1 MPKSDDAGPRGA
13 DARRNRRGLERKLR
27 RSLKGKVV
35 LIGAGNE
42 LRSDDGVGAIL
53 AKKLGIGSARAS
65 SMPDQPSRASSP
77 RSAGGS
83 DTVALIDAVQF
94 DGRKGEVRVFSA
106 ADLGTARLGTHG
118 MSPGLFMETLERM
131 GVARTLLIG
140 IRPGTTTVGQEL
152 SPEIQSAAE
161 ILEAVLTRILG

>member
-1 MPKSDDAGPRGA
+1 MAAPDR
-13 DARRNRRGLERKLR
+13 LERMLR

-42 LRSDDGVGAIL
+42 LRSDDGVGPFL
-53 AKKLGIGSARAS
+53 AKRLVNRLRATVLDAGSALES
-65 SMPDQPSRASSP
+65 FLSP
-77 RSAGGS
+77 VLRETP
-83 DTVALIDAVQF
+83 DTVALIDAVGF
-94 DGRKGEVRVFSA
+94 DGRKGEVRAFSA

-140 IRPGTTTVGQEL
+140 IQPGTTAVGQKL
-152 SPEIQSAAE
+152 SPEVQTAAE
-161 ILEAVLTRILG
+161 SLEAVLTRILG

>member
-1 MPKSDDAGPRGA
+1 MAAPDR
-13 DARRNRRGLERKLR
+13 LERKLR

-42 LRSDDGVGAIL
+42 LRSDDGVGAVL
-53 AKKLGIGSARAS
+53 AKKLGNRLRATVLDAGSALES
-65 SMPDQPSRASSP
+65 FLSP
-77 RSAGGS
+77 ILREAPQ
-83 DTVALIDAVQF
+83 TVALIDAVQF
-94 DGRKGEVRVFSA
+94 DGRKGEVRVFRV

-131 GVARTLLIG
+131 GVAHTLLIG
-140 IRPGTTTVGQEL
+140 IQPGTTTVGQEL
-152 SPEIQSAAE
+152 TPEIQSAAE